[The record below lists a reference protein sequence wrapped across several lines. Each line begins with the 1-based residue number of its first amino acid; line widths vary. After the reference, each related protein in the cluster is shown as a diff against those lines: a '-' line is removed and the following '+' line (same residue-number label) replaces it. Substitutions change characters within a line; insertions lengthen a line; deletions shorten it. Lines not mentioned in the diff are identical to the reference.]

1 MWFQAKGA
9 VIIMILEITEV
20 GADVSSPLDGMGEG
34 CSGVVLDMSVSC
46 LEEVPDG
53 AYGPL

>member
-1 MWFQAKGA
+1 M
-9 VIIMILEITEV
+9 IIMILEITEV